1 MKISHRANITPY
13 PLIREISKLAHTIP
27 NVIHMEIGD
36 FGKEFKEVYNNEEFI
51 ASLLAKAVRDGYLN
65 YTENNGLY
73 ELRSAIAEY
82 YKERHGVKIEPENV
96 VVTIGAMEGLFLS
109 LLLILDAGDKIL
121 LPDPGYPNYTS
132 ESILVG
138 AEPIYYS
145 LDSNFHPNISDIA
158 TQAKKSKALIINTP
172 NNPTGAVYPKNVLK
186 EIAEIAKENSL
197 VVISDETYEN
207 IIFEKKH
214 HTMLKFDD
222 IRDNLIVVN
231 SFSKSFALTGL
242 RLGFIILPDGLS
254 EITSK
259 IQENIIASPPAMIQ
273 KAAVSLLEN
282 YKEITRKVTQKLKK
296 NRDALLKKLHKL
308 PKISYAPPKGGF
320 YLFLNVSEYYS
331 SSYKFAMDLIRA
343 KRVAVTPGIGF
354 GKNGEGYVRISYSSS
369 YEEVLEGAKRIVE
382 FLKEGGDKLAQ
393 QN

>member
-1 MKISHRANITPY
+1 M
-13 PLIREISKLAHTIP
+13 
-27 NVIHMEIGD
+27 
-36 FGKEFKEVYNNEEFI
+36 
-51 ASLLAKAVRDGYLN
+51 N

-231 SFSKSFALTGL
+231 SFSKSVAITGL

-282 YKEITRKVTQKLKK
+282 YKKITRKVTQKLKK
-296 NRDALLKKLHKL
+296 NKDALLKKLHKL

>member
-1 MKISHRANITPY
+1 MRTSHRVNATPC

-27 NVIHMEIGD
+27 DIIHMEIGD
-36 FGKEFKEVYNNEEFI
+36 FGKEFKEMHKEFI
-51 ASLLAKAVRDGYLN
+51 ASLLAEATKEGYLN

-73 ELRSAIAEY
+73 ELRSAIADY
-82 YKERHGVKIEPENV
+82 YKKQHNVKIEPENV

-158 TQAKKSKALIINTP
+158 TQAKKSKAIILNTP

-231 SFSKSFALTGL
+231 SFSKSVAITGL

-282 YKEITRKVTQKLKK
+282 YKKITRKVTQKLKK
-296 NRDALLKKLHKL
+296 NKDALLKKLHKL